1 MNPITPHVLDPSAI
15 AKVPTQ
21 DRAKLRFESVLSESE
36 RLLAESGLHGF
47 SIPILAERLGI
58 TRGSIY
64 AYFPTHY
71 AILNELV
78 GRYLSEM
85 ESMYRNEYQTL
96 MRSPFP
102 DGVRIVV
109 QMAMDFHNSRPVA
122 RLLML
127 GGAVTDASYRAQE
140 MLVARLGGMGR
151 EIWERHAGANGIP
164 QDFDVFTVSVDIAVA
179 CLRRSVFVHGEV
191 TPAYRDAAICAM
203 QGFLERYLE
212 P

>member
-1 MNPITPHVLDPSAI
+1 MNPITPRVLDPSAI

-21 DRAKLRFESVLSESE
+21 DRAKLRFESVLRESE
-36 RLLAESGLHGF
+36 RVLVETGLNGF
-47 SIPILAERLGI
+47 SIPLLAERLGI

-85 ESMYRNEYQTL
+85 ERMYRNEYPRL
-96 MRSPFP
+96 MRSPLL
-102 DGVRIVV
+102 DSVSIVV
-109 QMAMDFHNSRPVA
+109 QQAVDFHNSRPVA

-140 MLVARLGGMGR
+140 MLIARLGAMGR
-151 EIWERHAGANGIP
+151 EIWERHAGSQGMP
-164 QDFDVFTVSVDIAVA
+164 QDMDVFTVSVDLAVA
-179 CLRRSVFVHGEV
+179 CMRRSVFEHGDI

-203 QGFLERYLE
+203 QGFLESHLKT
-212 P
+212 